1 MTVIPETL
9 RRLPWGMLLT
19 LLAIISFGLATLYS
33 AAGGNMSPWASNQAI
48 RFVPLFGLMFAVSMV
63 PVSAWMRFAYPFY
76 GATLGLLLIVE
87 LFGKI
92 GMGAQRWIDLGFIR
106 LQPSEFMKLA
116 VVLTLARFF
125 HRTPAMYTSNPAVV
139 LVAASIIAV
148 PAGLVM
154 LQPDLGTAMM
164 ITFAGVSMIFLAG
177 VAWRYFLA
185 AGAVV
190 VAMLPI
196 AWAMLHDYQRNRVLI
211 FLDPDSDPLGTG
223 YHISQSKIAIGS
235 GGWFGKGYL
244 NGTQSHLEYL
254 PETHT
259 DFIFATM
266 AEEWG
271 LIGGIFVILAYG
283 YLIRWGSRI
292 GAESQ
297 SRFTRLAASGL
308 AFTLFLYV
316 GINLAMV
323 MGLAPVVGIPLALM
337 SYGGSAMMTV
347 LILLGMLM
355 SFHRDEQ
362 RASRIRSSGGRLIG

>member
-1 MTVIPETL
+1 
-9 RRLPWGMLLT
+9 
-19 LLAIISFGLATLYS
+19 
-33 AAGGNMSPWASNQAI
+33 
-48 RFVPLFGLMFAVSMV
+48 SM
-63 PVSAWMRFAYPFY
+63 M
-76 GATLGLLLIVE
+76 
-87 LFGKI
+87 
-92 GMGAQRWIDLGFIR
+92 
-106 LQPSEFMKLA
+106 
-116 VVLTLARFF
+116 
-125 HRTPAMYTSNPAVV
+125 
-139 LVAASIIAV
+139 
-148 PAGLVM
+148 
-154 LQPDLGTAMM
+154 
-164 ITFAGVSMIFLAG
+164 FLAG
-177 VAWRYFLA
+177 IAWRYFLA

-190 VAMLPI
+190 LAMLPV

-235 GGWFGKGYL
+235 GGWLGKGYL

-271 LIGGIFVILAYG
+271 LIGGVFVILTYG

-292 GAESQ
+292 GFESQ
-297 SRFTRLAASGL
+297 SRFTRLAAFGL
-308 AFTLFLYV
+308 SFTLFLYV

-355 SFHRDEQ
+355 SFHREEQ
-362 RASRIRSSGGRLIG
+362 RASRVRSSGGRLLG